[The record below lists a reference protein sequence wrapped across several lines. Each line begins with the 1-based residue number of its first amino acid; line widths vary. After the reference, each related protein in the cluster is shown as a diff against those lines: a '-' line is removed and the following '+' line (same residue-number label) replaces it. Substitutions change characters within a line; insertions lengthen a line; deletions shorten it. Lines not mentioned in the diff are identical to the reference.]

1 MLKRTGKY
9 AKISILDKFPY
20 VQYAVYFK
28 GGYYIMQNAA
38 QAKFVL
44 EHLDEMFPV
53 VRASELRLD
62 DEFMHHT
69 PVGWIQERVMK
80 TLLSQ
85 IPLGIGDFRR
95 PRMDPSVDDEG
106 NIFFKEGE
114 RPGAGKLLAFEWKA
128 KFKAFLPEKNSQI
141 ETDIGYDIFCGA
153 YIKELVAKGC
163 NVGRAWYEVCNES
176 GKHGHFWDSPG
187 ARDAFE
193 LTGSRTQGVW
203 SDLGN
208 TKKIITNEEGTD
220 FFVVSGSYKNSG
232 SQYPMA
238 NKEELRYSE
247 DMKFSIGLMRM
258 DV

>member
-1 MLKRTGKY
+1 
-9 AKISILDKFPY
+9 
-20 VQYAVYFK
+20 
-28 GGYYIMQNAA
+28 MQNSA

-69 PVGWIQERVMK
+69 PIGWIQERVMK

-114 RPGAGKLLAFEWKA
+114 RPGAGRLIASEWKA
-128 KFKAFLPEKNSQI
+128 RFEAYLPEKNSQM
-141 ETDIGYDIFCGA
+141 ETDIGYDIFCGV

-163 NVGRAWYEVCNES
+163 DVGRAWYVVCNES
-176 GKHGHFWDSPG
+176 CKYGHFWDSPG
-187 ARDAFE
+187 AKDEFE
-193 LTGSRTQGVW
+193 LTGSRPQGVW

-208 TKKIITNEEGTD
+208 TRKIVTNKEGTD
-220 FFVVSGSYKNSG
+220 FFVVSGSYKNS
-232 SQYPMA
+232 SQLFSIA
-238 NKEELRYSE
+238 SREELRYS
-247 DMKFSIGLMRM
+247 FTIPLCVGLMRM